1 MLKQRILCRG
11 LRLMHILSLLTI
23 LVKGASLPG
32 SVSSHANGNSSTGLS
47 SLLVRYFYEGTWDRN
62 GLILKT
68 TTFPQTCCRNIHSS
82 TNTPNSPLGTQER
95 ALVMK
100 DVDEIISAY
109 QTLRVEG
116 DRADALEKLTGI
128 EEHSKRDTLAV
139 LQGGYQH
146 QRDTMALHK
155 DALRLLKE
163 LPPLPKGENTEYPAY
178 NHNILDDE
186 DNRRLNEW
194 VEQQRQ
200 QPRPIPTLSRW
211 SSTSEASSKYS
222 EHTVYS
228 SDPPSLY
235 YGDSRSSSR
244 MSDALPADPASPP
257 TQYASSKPSSTQGTK
272 LFSADDRMKPKRYYA
287 SLVSSR
293 TQSPVRQVKSR
304 TESPIRQLDSR
315 ANSPMGQIHCL
326 TEIESRTETRTESPI
341 RQPLSGSLA
350 PAFASSRP
358 HTPTSTARS
367 PYGSRNASPEPRGRS
382 RLDTAPML
390 HLLRPVASNSQLSV
404 TPSVKTTITT
414 GAQEKMMYGRPC
426 KDNDYF
432 GFCRGSW
439 DTRED
444 ASKGLV
450 LTSRP
455 EGMFS
460 SSQVWQCRHCLFE
473 GPSRSVPHPT
483 KKNKKKAVLDT
494 QIHMSATDIRYRWSF
509 LAKSHVKKSSY
520 STAGRG
526 SAGEEAECN
535 FGCLICSVEGTVTG
549 IYGGVETLMEHI
561 ANEHVYAG
569 NMNHMTM
576 VRSKVVVGRTACEE
590 EEWDV
595 NIPSQE
601 GLLF

>member
-1 MLKQRILCRG
+1 
-11 LRLMHILSLLTI
+11 
-23 LVKGASLPG
+23 
-32 SVSSHANGNSSTGLS
+32 
-47 SLLVRYFYEGTWDRN
+47 
-62 GLILKT
+62 
-68 TTFPQTCCRNIHSS
+68 
-82 TNTPNSPLGTQER
+82 
-95 ALVMK
+95 MK

-116 DRADALEKLTGI
+116 DRADALARLTGNK
-128 EEHSKRDTLAV
+128 ENLKRDTLAV
-139 LQGGYQH
+139 LQGGFQH
-146 QRDTMALHK
+146 QRDTMALHM

-163 LPPLPKGENTEYPAY
+163 LPPLPKGENTEYLAY
-178 NHNILDDE
+178 KHNILDDK

-200 QPRPIPTLSRW
+200 QPRSIPTLSRW
-211 SSTSEASSKYS
+211 SSTSDASSMYS
-222 EHTVYS
+222 ERTVYS

-244 MSDALPADPASPP
+244 MSDASPAEPASPP
-257 TQYASSKPSSTQGTK
+257 TKHTPSKPSSAHGTK
-272 LFSADDRMKPKRYYA
+272 FVFSEDRMKPPRYYA
-287 SLVSSR
+287 SHVSR
-293 TQSPVRQVKSR
+293 TQSPVRQVNPR
-304 TESPIRQLDSR
+304 TESPTRQLGSR
-315 ANSPMGQIHCL
+315 ANSPMGQIHCR
-326 TEIESRTETRTESPI
+326 TDIESRTESSVQQPPTRCLTP
-341 RQPLSGSLA
+341 G
-350 PAFASSRP
+350 FASERP
-358 HTPTSTARS
+358 YTPTSTSRS

-382 RLDTAPML
+382 QLDTTPML
-390 HLLRPVASNSQLSV
+390 HLLRPVPSSSQLSV

-426 KDNDYF
+426 KDNHYF

-473 GPSRSVPHPT
+473 GSSRSIPHPT
-483 KKNKKKAVLDT
+483 KKNKKIAVLDT
-494 QIHMSATDIRYRWSF
+494 QIHTSATGIRYRWAF
-509 LAKSHVKKSSY
+509 LAKSHVKKSNY
-520 STAGRG
+520 SSGGRN

-576 VRSKVVVGRTACEE
+576 VRGKVVVGRTAGLE

>member
-1 MLKQRILCRG
+1 
-11 LRLMHILSLLTI
+11 
-23 LVKGASLPG
+23 
-32 SVSSHANGNSSTGLS
+32 
-47 SLLVRYFYEGTWDRN
+47 
-62 GLILKT
+62 
-68 TTFPQTCCRNIHSS
+68 
-82 TNTPNSPLGTQER
+82 
-95 ALVMK
+95 MK

-109 QTLRVEG
+109 QALRVAG
-116 DRADALEKLTGI
+116 DRADALARLTGI

-146 QRDTMALHK
+146 QCDAMALHQN
-155 DALRLLKE
+155 ALRLLKE

-178 NHNILDDE
+178 HHKILDDE

-200 QPRPIPTLSRW
+200 QFRPIPTLSRW
-211 SSTSEASSKYS
+211 SSTSDASSKYS
-222 EHTVYS
+222 EHSVHS
-228 SDPPSLY
+228 SQPPSLY
-235 YGDSRSSSR
+235 YGDSRPPSQ
-244 MSDALPADPASPP
+244 MSDALPAEPVSPP
-257 TQYASSKPSSTQGTK
+257 TQYAPSKPSSAHGLK
-272 LFSADDRMKPKRYYA
+272 LFFSDDMMKAQPYYA

-304 TESPIRQLDSR
+304 TESPKRQLDSR
-315 ANSPMGQIHCL
+315 ANSPMGQIHCRVD
-326 TEIESRTETRTESPI
+326 IESRTESRTECSV
-341 RQPLSGSLA
+341 RQPPSRSLT
-350 PAFASSRP
+350 PGFASSRP
-358 HTPTSTARS
+358 HTPTSTSRS

-414 GAQEKMMYGRPC
+414 SAQEKMMYGRPC

-460 SSQVWQCRHCLFE
+460 SSQVWQCRQCLFE
-473 GPSRSVPHPT
+473 GASRSIPHPT
-483 KKNKKKAVLDT
+483 KKNKKMAVLDNS
-494 QIHMSATDIRYRWSF
+494 IHTSLTGIRYRWSF

-520 STAGRG
+520 STAGQG
-526 SAGEEAECN
+526 SSAEEAECN
-535 FGCLICSVEGTVTG
+535 FGCLICSVEGAVTG

-561 ANEHVYAG
+561 ANGHVYTG

-576 VRSKVVVGRTACEE
+576 VRSKVVVGRTAGEE

>member
-1 MLKQRILCRG
+1 
-11 LRLMHILSLLTI
+11 
-23 LVKGASLPG
+23 
-32 SVSSHANGNSSTGLS
+32 
-47 SLLVRYFYEGTWDRN
+47 
-62 GLILKT
+62 
-68 TTFPQTCCRNIHSS
+68 
-82 TNTPNSPLGTQER
+82 
-95 ALVMK
+95 MK
-100 DVDEIISAY
+100 DVDAIISAY

-116 DRADALEKLTGI
+116 DRADTLAKLTGN

-163 LPPLPKGENTEYPAY
+163 LPPLPKGENAEYPAY
-178 NHNILDDE
+178 NHNFLDDE

-194 VEQQRQ
+194 VEQQRHQ
-200 QPRPIPTLSRW
+200 ARPIPALSRW
-211 SSTSEASSKYS
+211 SSTSDASSRYS

-228 SDPPSLY
+228 SEPPSLY

-244 MSDALPADPASPP
+244 LSDALPVEPASPP
-257 TQYASSKPSSTQGTK
+257 TQYVSSKPSSAHGTK
-272 LFSADDRMKPKRYYA
+272 LFGSDDKMKPQRYYA
-287 SLVSSR
+287 SLVPSR
-293 TQSPVRQVKSR
+293 TRSPVRQTKSR
-304 TESPIRQLDSR
+304 TDSPMRQLVSR
-315 ANSPMGQIHCL
+315 ANSPMGQIHCR
-326 TEIESRTETRTESPI
+326 TDIESRTESPS
-341 RQPLSGSLA
+341 RSLT
-350 PAFASSRP
+350 PAFASERP
-358 HTPTSTARS
+358 HTPASTTRS

-390 HLLRPVASNSQLSV
+390 HLLRPVPSCSQLSV

-426 KDNDYF
+426 KNNDYF

-450 LTSRP
+450 VTSRP
-455 EGMFS
+455 EGMFG
-460 SSQVWQCRHCLFE
+460 SSQVWKCRHCVFE
-473 GPSRSVPHPT
+473 GPSRSIPHPT

-494 QIHMSATDIRYRWSF
+494 QIHTSATGIRYRWAF

-520 STAGRG
+520 SSAGRS

-576 VRSKVVVGRTACEE
+576 VRSKVVVGRTAGEE

-601 GLLF
+601 SLLF